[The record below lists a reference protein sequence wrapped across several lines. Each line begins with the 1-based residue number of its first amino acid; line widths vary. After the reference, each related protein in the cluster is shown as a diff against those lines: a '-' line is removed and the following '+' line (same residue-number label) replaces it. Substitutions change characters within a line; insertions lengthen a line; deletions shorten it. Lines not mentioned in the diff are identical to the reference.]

1 MISLILLMV
10 WSIFHDFFT
19 FLDPPK
25 SWKIEKTRKTPL
37 YESAH
42 FHDFFEKIE
51 KNTKKREI
59 PSCPKYGGPAGYR
72 QSLSK
77 SGKISNEKIHLLKAP
92 QMTSREPVDR
102 ESGWRLFFHFFRVYM
117 TPDRPLFQWN
127 FNEKCLIDGHTHH
140 FNDFPT

>member
-1 MISLILLMV
+1 M
-10 WSIFHDFFT
+10 IFHDFIT
-19 FLDPPK
+19 FETPSK
-25 SWKIEKTRKTPL
+25 VQKIEKTRKTPL

-92 QMTSREPVDR
+92 QTTSREHGKCV
-102 ESGWRLFFHFFRVYM
+102 SGWRLFFHFFRTVIPPY
-117 TPDRPLFQWN
+117 RPLFQ
-127 FNEKCLIDGHTHH
+127 
-140 FNDFPT
+140 